1 MSHKPKNV
9 TLGLLI
15 SQCEPH
21 LLEFRSRISNAL
33 ICKLVVIYLSSH
45 SQSLNT
51 CTASC
56 QWRQTGGSRMTVR
69 HRHGGVAAELTTSW
83 GGVGGG
89 EQEVRWRWESPATLE
104 VSVFPPIAETKT
116 GLNLQLNPWPAFD
129 LVSGTGGGGQRAG
142 QRGGSECKMGAC
154 CCFEVP
160 PRIWNRPIKQDYK
173 TGTTFLLKLSVRTL
187 IPQEPNKASFYRHLW
202 RQELNRVHRSN
213 VVRYKWGKGLRASD
227 NGLLAPLINT

>member
-1 MSHKPKNV
+1 MSHKNV

-33 ICKLVVIYLSSH
+33 ICKLVVIDLSSH
-45 SQSLNT
+45 SLSLNT

-142 QRGGSECKMGAC
+142 HRGGSECKMGAC

-160 PRIWNRPIKQDYK
+160 PRIWKRPIKQDYK

-202 RQELNRVHRSN
+202 RQEVNRVHRAETKVKN
-213 VVRYKWGKGLRASD
+213 EAKGCE
-227 NGLLAPLINT
+227 LLIMAY